1 MKCVVILSDRQ
12 FRLQQVLVR
21 NGPRFIP
28 EVYLFKFKFT
38 LLDDLNFGIKFVC
51 LFCFLDISVS
61 FFGLFPFLL

>member
-1 MKCVVILSDRQ
+1 MRYVILSDRQ
-12 FRLQQVLVR
+12 FRLQQVLVL

-51 LFCFLDISVS
+51 LFCFL
-61 FFGLFPFLL
+61 